1 MDESFVSTLLAESR
15 LLGFLRDGAIH
26 MQVKPGSKIKNLVD
40 YVSNRINANFSGQIF
55 CWGLP
60 GAIDKVVPL
69 AEQIKT
75 IWNTKVGSSIIYQC
89 TRLFFHLT
97 QSRVEEYLVKA
108 NKPAMA
114 IVLSLHELVED
125 SNNPPKASVIV
136 TPEQE
141 IPAVETP
148 FPSRRKKR
156 HLEKKR
162 RPDTFQRKSFPS
174 LPKQK
179 SKHGKLSSSGQ
190 CNGKSE
196 RNISDPCHRL
206 IPAQKLSKMAVAVV
220 VKNVKQ
226 HSCT

>member
-1 MDESFVSTLLAESR
+1 MDESFVSTLLAESK

-26 MQVKPGSKIKNLVD
+26 MQVKPGSKVKNLVD
-40 YVSNRINANFSGQIF
+40 YISNRINANFSGQIF

-75 IWNTKVGSSIIYQC
+75 IWNTKVGSSNIYQC
-89 TRLFFHLT
+89 TRLFLHLT

-125 SNNPPKASVIV
+125 SKNPPKASVIL

-141 IPAVETP
+141 IPAIETP
-148 FPSRRKKR
+148 FPSHRKRR

-162 RPDTFQRKSFPS
+162 RPDTIQRNSCSGPPKKKTKHEKSSSPSQRKT
-174 LPKQK
+174 
-179 SKHGKLSSSGQ
+179 
-190 CNGKSE
+190 KSE
-196 RNISDPCHRL
+196 ENISDPCHRL
-206 IPAQKLSKMAVAVV
+206 IPAQKLSKMVVAAV
-220 VKNVKQ
+220 VKNIK
-226 HSCT
+226 